1 MTGRPVVLV
10 TGAGRG
16 IGRAA
21 AVALARRGY
30 DLVINE
36 RSPADETEASV
47 AAVEAAGGRAAVVH
61 GDIARLDE
69 HAALLDEAWAAF
81 GRVDGVDEVQID
93 VETKQVTVRHE
104 PSIDRDR
111 IVNVLDQAGFPAT

>member
-1 MTGRPVVLV
+1 MNNETNTITTV
-10 TGAGRG
+10 TAPD
-16 IGRAA
+16 I
-21 AVALARRGY
+21 
-30 DLVINE
+30 
-36 RSPADETEASV
+36 TC
-47 AAVEAAGGRAAVVH
+47 GGCANA
-61 GDIARLDE
+61 IKN
-69 HAALLDEAWAAF
+69 AF